1 MVSPEHVFSIANAVA
16 AVSWL
21 LLAVVPRRRWVTG
34 IVTAKVVPALFA
46 LLYIGL
52 IVSTFGRAD
61 GGFSTLAGVAALF
74 TNQWLLLAG
83 WVHYLA
89 FDLVIGTW
97 EVRDAQE
104 RGIPHALV
112 VPCLFVTFMFG
123 PAGWLLYQALR
134 WALGVRRA
142 AATTTV

>member
-1 MVSPEHVFSIANAVA
+1 MSPEQLFSIANAVA

-21 LLAVVPRRRWVTG
+21 LLAVLPRRRWITGTVTG
-34 IVTAKVVPALFA
+34 QVVPALFA
-46 LLYIGL
+46 ILYIGL

-89 FDLVIGTW
+89 FDLLVGTW
-97 EVRDAQE
+97 EVRDAQA
-104 RGIPHALV
+104 RGIPHMLV

-123 PAGWLLYQALR
+123 PAGWLLYLALR
-134 WALGVRRA
+134 SAFGLRRPPA
-142 AATTTV
+142 PATV

>member
-1 MVSPEHVFSIANAVA
+1 MVSPEQLFSIANAVA

-21 LLAVVPRRRWVTG
+21 LLAVLPRHRWVTG
-34 IVTAKVVPALFA
+34 IVTGRVVPALFA

-52 IVSTFGRAD
+52 IVSTFGRVD

-74 TNQWLLLAG
+74 TNRWLLLAG

-89 FDLVIGTW
+89 FDLLVGTW
-97 EVRDAQE
+97 EVRNAQE
-104 RGIPHALV
+104 RGMRHAWV

-123 PAGWLLYQALR
+123 PAGWLLYIALR
-134 WALGVRRA
+134 SAFAVRP
-142 AATTTV
+142 ATSAV